1 MSFYI
6 NLYITFTKPLF
17 NQKKSIEI
25 FFFSSRETR
34 SEMLII
40 MKSKGPY
47 LFSPVMTNVIKS
59 LFQVSEHASVLVSI
73 ILSLDERLVITSDGS
88 LINLVLISSILVA
101 HYET

>member
-1 MSFYI
+1 
-6 NLYITFTKPLF
+6 
-17 NQKKSIEI
+17 
-25 FFFSSRETR
+25 
-34 SEMLII
+34 MLII

-88 LINLVLISSILVA
+88 LINLVLISSVLVA

>member
-1 MSFYI
+1 
-6 NLYITFTKPLF
+6 
-17 NQKKSIEI
+17 
-25 FFFSSRETR
+25 
-34 SEMLII
+34 MLII
-40 MKSKGPY
+40 MESKGPY

>member
-25 FFFSSRETR
+25 FFSSSRETR

-59 LFQVSEHASVLVSI
+59 LFQVSEHASVLGSI